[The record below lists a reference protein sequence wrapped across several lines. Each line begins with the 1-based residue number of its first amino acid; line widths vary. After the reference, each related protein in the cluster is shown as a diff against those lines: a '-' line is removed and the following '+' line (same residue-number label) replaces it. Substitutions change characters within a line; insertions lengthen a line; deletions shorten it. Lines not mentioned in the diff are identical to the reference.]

1 MSQAQSMP
9 AYPGSHVTLYAVK
22 GEPWRSVFIDASD
35 SQDDVYLIL
44 GQSLDPNAA
53 ARRIKAGTAKAFPIA
68 TSLAVTFLVDPAG
81 PEPTG
86 TPPTPPEIYVAAMA
100 TAGGVLSSLS
110 QIFATVTGAVTAT
123 ISNAVLTVQAATSAI
138 FNVAQS
144 GNWSVDANVTNS
156 TLDVNANVTNSSI
169 DVNANVTN
177 SSIDVN
183 ANVTNT
189 SINVDA
195 NVTNSTLNVDANI
208 TNASINAAQSGT
220 WNVNATVQN
229 ATIDVAQS
237 GTWNINAVQ
246 SGTWNVG
253 SVGSITETVQG
264 NVVNTVL
271 PVNNLV
277 YIGYTSFSVTNLG
290 NGSGVSSAVQ
300 ASYPTVFPLVDGVV
314 VVANSSY
321 AQANNLA
328 FPYTIQLEDFGTPL
342 PQGGYIVP
350 SFTIQYS
357 KQDSPGY
364 NAEYRA
370 FLNEPVA
377 GSRST
382 IAFTN
387 VSGSTIASDTIT
399 FYLFYVKAQISNPT
413 ANPVNMQPG
422 QGEFDSIEYSW
433 TGTVATGGS
442 QTLIPSGNYIKSIRI
457 MFYAD
462 ALSSSL
468 NTLTLYNG
476 SSAFWTTNPTTTETT
491 IDTGLITFG
500 DGVPNNGISLET
512 SSSLQI
518 TVQSG
523 YAVLASTTPPS
534 QVGVVN

>member
-22 GEPWRSVFIDASD
+22 GEPWRSVFVDASD

-53 ARRIKAGTAKAFPIA
+53 ARRVKAGTAKAFPIA

-86 TPPTPPEIYVAAMA
+86 TPPEIYVAAMA

-144 GNWSVDANVTNS
+144 GTWNVDANITNS
-156 TLDVNANVTNSSI
+156 TI
-169 DVNANVTN
+169 DVNASVTN
-177 SSIDVN
+177 S
-183 ANVTNT
+183 

-195 NVTNSTLNVDANI
+195 NITNSTLNVDANI

-220 WNVNATVQN
+220 WNVNANVQN

-237 GTWNINAVQ
+237 GTWNVNAVQ

-277 YIGYTSFSVTNLG
+277 YLGYIAQSVSNLA
-290 NGSGVSSAVQ
+290 NGSTVYSDVM
-300 ASYPTVFPLVDGVV
+300 ASFPNVFPLVDGVV

-321 AQANNLA
+321 AQANSLA
-328 FPYTIQLEDFGTPL
+328 FPYTIQLWDFATPV
-342 PQGGYIVP
+342 PQGGFIAP

-357 KQDSPGY
+357 KQDNLGY
-364 NAEYRA
+364 NSEYRA
-370 FLNEPVA
+370 FINEPVA
-377 GSRST
+377 GSRTT

-387 VSGSTIASDTIT
+387 ASGSTIASDTIT
-399 FYLFYVKAQISNPT
+399 WYLFYIKAQISNPT

-422 QGEFDSIEYSW
+422 QGEFDSVEYSW
-433 TGTVATGGS
+433 TGNLGGGAD
-442 QTLIPSGNYIKSIRI
+442 QLLIPSGNYIKSLRI
-457 MFYAD
+457 VLIA
-462 ALSSSL
+462 APNNSTS
-468 NTLTLYNG
+468 NTLTLFNG
-476 SSAFWTTNPTTTETT
+476 SSAFWNANPSATTT

-500 DGVPNNGISLET
+500 DGVPNNGIYVET
-512 SSSLQI
+512 TSNLGI

>member
-1 MSQAQSMP
+1 
-9 AYPGSHVTLYAVK
+9 LYAVK

-53 ARRIKAGTAKAFPIA
+53 ARRVKAGTAKAFPIA

-144 GNWSVDANVTNS
+144 GNWSVDANITNS
-156 TLDVNANVTNSSI
+156 TLDVNANI
-169 DVNANVTN
+169 
-177 SSIDVN
+177 
-183 ANVTNT
+183 TNT
-189 SINVDA
+189 SI
-195 NVTNSTLNVDANI
+195 SVDANI
-208 TNASINAAQSGT
+208 TNSTLDVNANITNASVNAAQSGT
-220 WNVNATVQN
+220 WNVDANIQN

-237 GTWNINAVQ
+237 GTWNVNAVQ

-277 YIGYTSFSVTNLG
+277 YLGYMTQSVSNLA
-290 NGSGVSSAVQ
+290 NGSTQYSAVQ

-321 AQANNLA
+321 AQANSLT
-328 FPYTIQLEDFGTPL
+328 FPYTIALSDFGTPL
-342 PQGGYIVP
+342 PEGGFITP
-350 SFTIQYS
+350 SFTIEYS
-357 KQDSPGY
+357 KQDNAGY

-370 FLNEPVA
+370 FINEPVA
-377 GSRST
+377 ASRST

-387 VSGSTIASDTIT
+387 ESGSTIASDTIT
-399 FYLFYVKAQISNPT
+399 FYLFYVKAQVSNPT

-422 QGEFDSIEYSW
+422 QGEFDSAEYSW
-433 TGTVATGGS
+433 TGVVGENTA
-442 QTLIPSGNYIKSIRI
+442 QTLIPSGNYIKSLRI
-457 MFYAD
+457 TFYTDNVDTSANN
-462 ALSSSL
+462 L
-468 NTLTLYNG
+468 LTLYNG
-476 SSAFWTTNPTTTETT
+476 SSAFWSANPTSTAVT

-500 DGVPNNGISLET
+500 DGVPNNGISVVTGTYL
-512 SSSLQI
+512 SV

>member
-1 MSQAQSMP
+1 MSQQAQSLP
-9 AYPGSHVTLYAVK
+9 AYPGSHLTLYAVQ

-44 GQSLDPNAA
+44 GQSLDPNSA
-53 ARRIKAGTAKAFPIA
+53 ARRVKAGTAKAFPIA
-68 TSLAVTFLVDPAG
+68 TSLSVTFLVDPSG

-86 TPPTPPEIYVAAMA
+86 TPPEIYVAALA

-123 ISNAVLTVQAATSAI
+123 ISNAVLTVQAATSAV

-144 GNWSVDANVTNS
+144 GNWSVSADITNS
-156 TLDVNANVTNSSI
+156 TLDVNANVTNS
-169 DVNANVTN
+169 
-177 SSIDVN
+177 
-183 ANVTNT
+183 

-237 GTWNINAVQ
+237 GTWNVNAAQ
-246 SGTWNVG
+246 NGTWNVG

-277 YIGYTSFSVTNLG
+277 YLGYTTLPLSNLA
-290 NGSGVSSAVQ
+290 NSSTVLSAVQ
-300 ASYPTVFPLVDGVV
+300 ASYPTIFPLVDGVV

-321 AQANNLA
+321 AQANSLT
-328 FPYTIQLEDFGTPL
+328 FPYTIQLYDFGTPL
-342 PQGGYIVP
+342 PEGGFIVP

-357 KQDSPGY
+357 KQDNNGY

-370 FLNEPVA
+370 FINEPVA
-377 GSRST
+377 ASRST

-387 VSGSTIASDTIT
+387 ASGATIASDTIT
-399 FYLFYVKAQISNPT
+399 FYLFYVKAQVSNPT
-413 ANPVNMQPG
+413 NNPVNMQPG
-422 QGEFDSIEYSW
+422 QGEFDSIAYSW
-433 TGTVATGGS
+433 TGNVGGGGD
-442 QTLIPSGNYIKSIRI
+442 QQLIPSGNYIKSIRI
-457 MFYAD
+457 MFYAN

-476 SSAFWTTNPTTTETT
+476 SSAFWTTNPTTTDTT

-512 SSSLQI
+512 SSSLEV

-523 YAVLASTTPPS
+523 YAVLASVTPPS

>member
-22 GEPWRSVFIDASD
+22 GEPWRSVFVDASD

-53 ARRIKAGTAKAFPIA
+53 ARRVKAGTAKAFPIA

-86 TPPTPPEIYVAAMA
+86 TPPEIYVAAMA

-123 ISNAVLTVQAATSAI
+123 ISNAVLTVQAATSAV

-144 GNWSVDANVTNS
+144 GTWNVDANVTNS
-156 TLDVNANVTNSSI
+156 T
-169 DVNANVTN
+169 
-177 SSIDVN
+177 IDVN